1 MKLAYITAH
10 SPFGRGETFVLEEMV
25 AMRELGAK
33 LVTIPR
39 NPPKEAFHEDAQKLM
54 DRTIWL
60 PLFNEK
66 IVSCFLISAALEP
79 RVWKIL
85 SEIFRHSRTL
95 KILAKNLV
103 VVPKAVYIAE
113 LLRQNGI
120 EHIHVHWGSTTSTMA
135 WIASEL
141 TNIPWSMT
149 LHRWDIAENNLL
161 KLKVDRAT
169 FARCISEDGRSE
181 MLRIIGEGFQEK
193 LKLHHMGVWLPEQ
206 PSLQHFSMRNDFV
219 IACPANFV
227 PVKGHRFL
235 IDACGLLVRRGFI
248 NIRCLIIGDGILNA
262 EIQRQIRQLGLEKV
276 ILLLGRMQ
284 HGKLLRMYAESE
296 VDAVVLPSVVM
307 DDGGREGIP
316 VALMEAMAYGIPVIS
331 TITGGIPELLKG
343 GAGLLVPPG
352 SPEDLAEAIAKL
364 INDEDLG
371 SNLARKGRERISEE
385 FDLRKNTAILLEIIN
400 QYRSANRA

>member
-54 DRTIWL
+54 DNTIWL

-66 IVSCFLISAALEP
+66 IVSCLLRSAALEP

-103 VVPKAVYIAE
+103 VVPKAVYIAD

-161 KLKVDRAT
+161 KLKVDRAA
-169 FARCISEDGRSE
+169 FARCISEDGRNEVLHIVGVAS
-181 MLRIIGEGFQEK
+181 QDK
-193 LKLHHMGVWLPEQ
+193 LKLLHMGVRLPEK
-206 PSLQHFSMRNDFV
+206 PSPLPNILRTDFV
-219 IACPANFV
+219 IVCPANFV
-227 PVKGHRFL
+227 NKKGHRFL
-235 IDACGLLVRRGFI
+235 IDACGLLVRRG
-248 NIRCLIIGDGILNA
+248 IRDLQCWLTSDGPLDA
-262 EIQRQIRQLGLEKV
+262 EIRSQIQQLGLEKV
-276 ILLLGRMQ
+276 VRLLGRIQ
-284 HGKLLRMYAESE
+284 YRRLLDMYAEGE
-296 VDAVVLPSVVM
+296 VDVVVLPSIVLA
-307 DDGGREGIP
+307 DGEREGIP

-331 TITGGIPELLKG
+331 TETGGIPELLKS

-352 SPEDLAEAIAKL
+352 SSEELADAIAQIINKEDLRL
-364 INDEDLG
+364 
-371 SNLARKGRERISEE
+371 NLAQKGRERISEE
-385 FDLRKNTAILLEIIN
+385 FDLRKNAALLFSMIDKHKG
-400 QYRSANRA
+400 AKKA